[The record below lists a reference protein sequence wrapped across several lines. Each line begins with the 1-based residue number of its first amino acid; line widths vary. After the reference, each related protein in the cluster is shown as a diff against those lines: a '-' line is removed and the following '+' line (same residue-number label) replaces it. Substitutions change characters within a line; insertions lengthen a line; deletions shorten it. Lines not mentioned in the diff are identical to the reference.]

1 MIKKYRLLI
10 LLFTSFLS
18 LFYSPQIIQA
28 DQNFETTFEST
39 YTVDTTGKTHVEHH
53 ITITNRT
60 PALYTDKYALKINS
74 EKINNVQVTSNDQ
87 TIIPNLVNQDEITSI
102 GLTFDDVVLGLDKK
116 REINITYTDPNVA
129 QLNNNVLLVTIPEF
143 GGFDEH
149 NHYSTTIITP
159 LEFGLP
165 SIINPDT
172 ATTTQNSGQ
181 IFTYFENVAGQ
192 GISVLF
198 GDTQFYNLK
207 LTYNLENNTN
217 QPGITQIALPPDTTY
232 QKVIYQDLSP
242 QPDYIQRDINGNWMA
257 TYTLDPQ
264 IQTLVTADID
274 VKLSINPIQNH
285 EATNLGNNPQI
296 IQVTG
301 NSISITNTY
310 DPFDLK
316 HIILATQNLSE
327 TNPKP
332 MQESTTISF
341 IKDIPLPQQQLD
353 ISIQKNKLGFLY
365 IPGRYQ
371 IVVENKTG
379 QAYYNQEVSLTTEKS
394 IHTNLSQ
401 NLIPYI
407 VPFETKK
414 IALNAYADGLFTFT
428 NTNAAIRINNQV
440 IHENITTGNT
450 INQLFIIPPIFIVL
464 GISLIVLTLITGS
477 LLVFRRKK

>member
-1 MIKKYRLLI
+1 
-10 LLFTSFLS
+10 
-18 LFYSPQIIQA
+18 
-28 DQNFETTFEST
+28 
-39 YTVDTTGKTHVEHH
+39 
-53 ITITNRT
+53 
-60 PALYTDKYALKINS
+60 
-74 EKINNVQVTSNDQ
+74 
-87 TIIPNLVNQDEITSI
+87 
-102 GLTFDDVVLGLDKK
+102 
-116 REINITYTDPNVA
+116 
-129 QLNNNVLLVTIPEF
+129 
-143 GGFDEH
+143 
-149 NHYSTTIITP
+149 
-159 LEFGLP
+159 
-165 SIINPDT
+165 
-172 ATTTQNSGQ
+172 
-181 IFTYFENVAGQ
+181 
-192 GISVLF
+192 
-198 GDTQFYNLK
+198 
-207 LTYNLENNTN
+207 
-217 QPGITQIALPPDTTY
+217 
-232 QKVIYQDLSP
+232 
-242 QPDYIQRDINGNWMA
+242 
-257 TYTLDPQ
+257 
-264 IQTLVTADID
+264 
-274 VKLSINPIQNH
+274 
-285 EATNLGNNPQI
+285 
-296 IQVTG
+296 
-301 NSISITNTY
+301 
-310 DPFDLK
+310 
-316 HIILATQNLSE
+316 
-327 TNPKP
+327 